1 MRSNMLWNAKVLYR
15 PKKSISHSFISMMPF
30 NGISSYMDLPEL
42 GNLQWLFFYVF
53 YGEFLYGIEPS
64 SLLKSNVIL
73 NLLYI

>member
-1 MRSNMLWNAKVLYR
+1 MRSNMLWNAKVLYN

-30 NGISSYMDLPEL
+30 NGIFSYMDLPEL

-64 SLLKSNVIL
+64 SLLKSKMPF
-73 NLLYI
+73 

>member
-1 MRSNMLWNAKVLYR
+1 MVFLVTWIYQNLEIYNDY
-15 PKKSISHSFISMMPF
+15 FF
-30 NGISSYMDLPEL
+30 N
-42 GNLQWLFFYVF
+42 VF